1 MDWADCV
8 QKVLAK
14 SYSLSCKYWFNDAQ
28 NQKKNVEY
36 NNSNRCYSSV
46 VLVVGYSIYGW
57 YLSIVSV

>member
-1 MDWADCV
+1 MEWADFV

-14 SYSLSCKYWFNDAQ
+14 SYIWVVNIDLNDAQ